1 MNKLAILVVTYNRK
15 ELLKENMAA
24 IFNQTC
30 QEFDYYICDNASTDG
45 TESIVKE
52 QMRQHANLY
61 YYNTG
66 KNLGGAGGF
75 SYGLKMIAQKDYD
88 FCWLMDD
95 DSIPQSDALE
105 ALARAADTLGKESF
119 SYLGSTVLWMDGTPC
134 VMNQFVPG
142 TNVYDNLRATQ
153 NGLIP
158 IEYGSFVGCFVNL
171 LYTRKVGLPIKEFFI
186 YGDDTEYTLRLHKE
200 KPAYMCSQSVII
212 HKMDSNT
219 RIGVSEVPVERISR
233 NQYSYRNRIY
243 VFRNRRGY
251 SWFKILYL
259 YAKECAKVIIR
270 AKDHKWKRLETIG
283 KGFFAGLR
291 FHPDIEM
298 VETWKR
304 E

>member
-200 KPAYMCSQSVII
+200 KPAYMCLYI
-212 HKMDSNT
+212 KWT
-219 RIGVSEVPVERISR
+219 ATPGLA
-233 NQYSYRNRIY
+233 YRK
-243 VFRNRRGY
+243 FRLKEFPDIN
-251 SWFKILYL
+251 ILTGT
-259 YAKECAKVIIR
+259 ESMF
-270 AKDHKWKRLETIG
+270 LETAEAIPG
-283 KGFFAGLR
+283 LKFFI
-291 FHPDIEM
+291 FM
-298 VETWKR
+298 QKNVQK
-304 E
+304 